1 MLSKSLEGEMVATTR
16 AMATEVTIKLA
27 TVRDRLE
34 LSDYDATIGA
44 ALEVFHT
51 VEQQCTRFDPTS
63 PLMRANASPARWHRV
78 PEVLYKA
85 LLEAC
90 SAHQRTAGRFDPR
103 VLRDLIALGYDRT
116 LAFATNDVVTPE
128 PTVRQSS
135 TQSRGPWRP
144 RFRGASQEVLL
155 GEAVDL
161 GGIGKGLAVRWS
173 SRVLAAHT
181 ANYMVE
187 AGGDCYC
194 AGVASDGDGWR
205 IGIEDPSD
213 GDQPLAVLSLSDR
226 AATTSSIRLRRWRSG
241 DEAVHHLIDPRT
253 GRPGGKDLVAVTVV
267 GKDPAAAEIDSKTL
281 FLAGR
286 DEIARV
292 ARRNGIAALWVDV
305 RGEVGFST
313 NMSRYVVW
321 QKT

>member
-1 MLSKSLEGEMVATTR
+1 VLAKSLEGEIVARTR

-27 TVRDRLE
+27 TVRDKHE
-34 LSDYDATIGA
+34 IQDSDAAIGA

-63 PLMRANASPARWHRV
+63 PLMRANASPTRWHRV
-78 PEVLYKA
+78 PDVLYKA
-85 LLEAC
+85 LLEAS

-103 VLRDLIALGYDRT
+103 VLGDLISLGYDRT
-116 LAFATNDVVTPE
+116 LAFTTNDVVTPE
-128 PTVRQSS
+128 RSVRQSGS
-135 TQSRGPWRP
+135 HSRGPWRP
-144 RFRGASQEVLL
+144 RFRGGSQEVLL
-155 GEAVDL
+155 GQPVDL

-173 SRVLAAHT
+173 SRVLAGYT

-194 AGVASDGDGWR
+194 AGVASDGQGWR

-213 GDQPLAVLSLSDR
+213 PDQPLAVLSLSDR
-226 AATTSSIRLRRWRSG
+226 AATTSSIRLRRWRAG
-241 DEAVHHLIDPRT
+241 DETVHHLIDPRT

-267 GKDPAAAEIDSKTL
+267 GKDPAAAEIDSKML

-286 DEIARV
+286 HQIARA
-292 ARRNGIAALWVDV
+292 ARRHGIAALWVDA
-305 RGEVGFST
+305 RGEVDSSA
-313 NMSRYVVW
+313 NMSRYVLW
-321 QKT
+321 QRS